1 MRSII
6 FPVPWELSLQIL
18 SHLSLEDLKSLSV
31 CSKEVRRF
39 TSVVLFSGVKLC
51 PGSVCYFEGG
61 GGLEGVIGGVRSV
74 RIAYPQSTLPGEYIN
89 LFRTVTRL
97 LSKFSGLKS
106 LRIELFT
113 CLKENPRILNA
124 VFKVLAGYSWYDGL
138 RKLVVL
144 WMDYMSSENGFTPQD
159 LDFLYSGS
167 RVSGASGGK
176 ENKEE
181 SWGWPKGLEE
191 VYVANQV
198 MEVWRF
204 RKNMGGAG
212 YGTFGEEIIA
222 DLGMCGV
229 RKLKRVEIVALGIM
243 TNRNWR
249 GLRGRYLKA
258 DDDDDN
264 DDINNKIVL
273 PGGNDDNMMREMVRF
288 PTVTRLKID
297 VMKFEKKNLAEI
309 VMRFPGLEELSV
321 LIMLERLGDGSGAMV
336 AKYFRNK
343 VVWKDILGLKKLKRV
358 TLPWPS
364 WVREGDGSGRTG
376 EVEKEHLK
384 DSVAWWV
391 RRWMKMGVDP
401 PEEVRFLQWKLEVGE
416 EFLDFKITKLDGNIN
431 GNGNVYWRV
440 ENGKRKHPQGLDQ
453 LDSLWSLKEVI
464 EKESVDVDVGNW
476 GVEEGIMG
484 GNLGNLDE
492 NEDDSKDDEGND
504 DGGYGSEFEEGEMHF
519 EQWDE

>member
-6 FPVPWELSLQIL
+6 FPLPWELSLQIL

-39 TSVVLFSGVKLC
+39 TSGVLFSGVKLC
-51 PGSVCYFEGG
+51 PGSVCYFESG
-61 GGLEGVIGGVRSV
+61 GGLEGVIEGVRSV
-74 RIAYPQSTLPGEYIN
+74 RIAYPQPTLPSEYIS
-89 LFRTVTRL
+89 LFRTVASL
-97 LSKFSGLKS
+97 LSKFSGLKT

-113 CLKENPRILNA
+113 GLKENRRILNA
-124 VFKVLAGYSWYDGL
+124 VFKVLAGYAWYDGL
-138 RKLVVL
+138 RKLVIL
-144 WMDYMSSENGFTPQD
+144 WMDHMSSDNGFTPQD
-159 LDFLYSGS
+159 LDFLYSGKK
-167 RVSGASGGK
+167 G
-176 ENKEE
+176 

-198 MEVWRF
+198 MEGWRF
-204 RKNMGGAG
+204 RKDMGAAF
-212 YGTFGEEIIA
+212 YGTFGEGIVA
-222 DLGMCGV
+222 DLGACTGMV
-229 RKLKRVEIVALGIM
+229 KLKRVEIIAFGIM

-249 GLRGRYLKA
+249 GMRGRYLKA
-258 DDDDDN
+258 DDDGDD
-264 DDINNKIVL
+264 DDINNETL
-273 PGGNDDNMMREMVRF
+273 LGGADDDMMRGMVRF
-288 PTVTRLKID
+288 PTVTRLKIN

-321 LIMLERLGDGSGAMV
+321 LILLERLGDGSGAMV

-343 VVWKDILGLKKLKRV
+343 VVWKDILGLKKLKTV

-364 WVREGDGSGRTG
+364 WVREGDSSRTC

-391 RRWMKMGVDP
+391 KQWMKMGIDP
-401 PEEVRFLQWKLEVGE
+401 PEKVRFLQWKFEVGE
-416 EFLDFKITKLDGNIN
+416 EFLDFKITKDGNIN
-431 GNGNVYWRV
+431 GNGNFYWRV

-453 LDSLWSLKEVI
+453 LDSLWSLKEAI
-464 EKESVDVDVGNW
+464 DKESVDVDVGNW

-492 NEDDSKDDEGND
+492 NEDDSKDDQDGD

>member
-6 FPVPWELSLQIL
+6 FPLPWELSLQIL

-51 PGSVCYFEGG
+51 PRSVCYFEGG
-61 GGLEGVIGGVRSV
+61 GGLEGVIEGVRSV
-74 RIAYPQSTLPGEYIN
+74 RIAYPQSTLPSEYIN

-97 LSKFSGLKS
+97 LSKFSGLKT

-113 CLKENPRILNA
+113 CLKENRRILNA
-124 VFKVLAGYSWYDGL
+124 VFKILAGYSWYDGL
-138 RKLVVL
+138 RKLVIL
-144 WMDYMSSENGFTPQD
+144 WMDYMSSEDGFTPQD

-167 RVSGASGGK
+167 RVGASGGK
-176 ENKEE
+176 KER
-181 SWGWPKGLEE
+181 WGWPKGLEE

-198 MEVWRF
+198 MEGWRF
-204 RKNMGGAG
+204 RKDMGGAF
-212 YGTFGEEIIA
+212 YGTFGEGIIA
-222 DLGMCGV
+222 DLGACGMG
-229 RKLKRVEIVALGIM
+229 KLKRVEIIAFGIV

-249 GLRGRYLKA
+249 GLRGRYMRA
-258 DDDDDN
+258 G
-264 DDINNKIVL
+264 DDINFNNETL
-273 PGGNDDNMMREMVRF
+273 PGGNDGDMMRGMVRF

-321 LIMLERLGDGSGAMV
+321 LILLERLGDGSGAMV

-364 WVREGDGSGRTG
+364 WVREGDSSRTC

-401 PEEVRFLQWKLEVGE
+401 PEKVRFLQWKFEVGE
-416 EFLDFKITKLDGNIN
+416 EFLDFKITKDGNID

-440 ENGKRKHPQGLDQ
+440 ENGKRKHPQGLDR

-464 EKESVDVDVGNW
+464 EKESVDVDVGDG

-492 NEDDSKDDEGND
+492 NEEEEREDDDGDGDDD